1 MSFSDTL
8 NEMDWGLHYYFPK
21 NTFQK
26 YDEDDKLGIP
36 GNIVEWI
43 NQTLD
48 GDHPKFVSVGFLLS
62 DLRVFDYS

>member
-1 MSFSDTL
+1 MVFHKND
-8 NEMDWGLHYYFPK
+8 NFPELI
-21 NTFQK
+21 FQK

-48 GDHPKFVSVGFLLS
+48 GDHPKFVSFSSLIQAMKQYKL
-62 DLRVFDYS
+62 

>member
-1 MSFSDTL
+1 M
-8 NEMDWGLHYYFPK
+8 NWGLRDVIFHIYDNFPEII
-21 NTFQK
+21 FQK

-48 GDHPKFVSVGFLLS
+48 GDHPKFVSLS
-62 DLRVFDYS
+62 SLIQAMKQNNL

>member
-1 MSFSDTL
+1 M
-8 NEMDWGLHYYFPK
+8 NWGLRDVIFHIYDNFPEII
-21 NTFQK
+21 FQK

-48 GDHPKFVSVGFLLS
+48 GDHPKFVSFSSLIQAMKQNNL
-62 DLRVFDYS
+62 